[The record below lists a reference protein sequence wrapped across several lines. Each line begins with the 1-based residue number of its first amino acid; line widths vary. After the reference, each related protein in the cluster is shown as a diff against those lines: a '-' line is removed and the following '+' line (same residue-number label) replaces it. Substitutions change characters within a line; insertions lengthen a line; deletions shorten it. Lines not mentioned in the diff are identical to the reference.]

1 ARLGAV
7 RRRRH
12 ARAGARGRRPP
23 QRPRQAHRLGAR
35 ARSPAARRPAARRL
49 GPRQLRDRA
58 EGCRRRPAAHR
69 RRRRPVDAG
78 DRAGRRVRRHA
89 RRLRPRRRH
98 ERLHPRR
105 PRRIALAR
113 IRAAPYIERMKL
125 FYSNGSCSLA
135 SHITLEEAGAKF
147 EAVRV
152 DLRAGEQK
160 KPEYLAINPK
170 GKVPAL
176 VVDAGVITENP
187 AIMSYVADTHPQAK
201 LLAAPGDFARAKA
214 QEWLA
219 WCASTV
225 HRDFSPLF
233 RDKDNADQLKLV
245 QGHLDQ
251 LDAWLK

>member
-1 ARLGAV
+1 
-7 RRRRH
+7 
-12 ARAGARGRRPP
+12 
-23 QRPRQAHRLGAR
+23 
-35 ARSPAARRPAARRL
+35 
-49 GPRQLRDRA
+49 
-58 EGCRRRPAAHR
+58 
-69 RRRRPVDAG
+69 
-78 DRAGRRVRRHA
+78 
-89 RRLRPRRRH
+89 
-98 ERLHPRR
+98 
-105 PRRIALAR
+105 
-113 IRAAPYIERMKL
+113 MKL

-170 GKVPAL
+170 AKVPAL

-251 LDAWLK
+251 LDAWLKGPYVLGETFSIADSYTLVFTLWAGKFGLNVGPKMRASAKALLQRPGVQRAVQTQQLKIETH

>member
-1 ARLGAV
+1 
-7 RRRRH
+7 
-12 ARAGARGRRPP
+12 
-23 QRPRQAHRLGAR
+23 
-35 ARSPAARRPAARRL
+35 
-49 GPRQLRDRA
+49 
-58 EGCRRRPAAHR
+58 
-69 RRRRPVDAG
+69 
-78 DRAGRRVRRHA
+78 
-89 RRLRPRRRH
+89 
-98 ERLHPRR
+98 
-105 PRRIALAR
+105 
-113 IRAAPYIERMKL
+113 MKL

-233 RDKDNADQLKLV
+233 RDKDNADQRKLV
-245 QGHLDQ
+245 QGHLEQ
-251 LDAWLK
+251 FDAWLKGPYVLGETFSIADSYTLVFTLWAGKFGLNVGPKMRASAKALLQRPGVQRAVQTQQLKIETH